1 MSVLYQTPSARG
13 KKFAISVAF
22 CNFFHKD
29 LEQLLFQKNISILK
43 QYTFLWNK
51 SADFHQICILQR
63 IGYA

>member
-43 QYTFLWNK
+43 QYTFL
-51 SADFHQICILQR
+51 
-63 IGYA
+63 